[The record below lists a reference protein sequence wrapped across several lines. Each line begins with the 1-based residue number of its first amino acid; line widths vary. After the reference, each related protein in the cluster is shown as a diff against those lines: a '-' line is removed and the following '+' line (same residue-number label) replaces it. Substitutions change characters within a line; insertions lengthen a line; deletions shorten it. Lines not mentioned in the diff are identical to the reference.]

1 MVEETTIR
9 IPKDVRERLTGFL
22 GELMT
27 QTHEMLKLGDAVRVL
42 LETGILLPK
51 DLVVEIEKSVN
62 ERKDLG
68 YTSSED
74 FIRDAVR
81 HRLTELSGEFEYI
94 SIPKEDIETLDTAL
108 KEMKT
113 PFLNSTDF
121 ILQQIKDALKK
132 YEELKGFHKIR
143 R

>member
-9 IPKDVRERLTGFL
+9 IPKDVRERLTVFL

-27 QTHEMLKLGDAVRVL
+27 QTREMLKLGDAVRVL
-42 LETGILLPK
+42 LETGTILPK
-51 DLVVEIEKSVN
+51 DLVVEIERFIS

-74 FIRDAVR
+74 FIRDAIR

-94 SIPKEDIETLDTAL
+94 AIPKEDAETLDKAF
-108 KEMKT
+108 KEMKA
-113 PFLNSTDF
+113 PFLNTLDF
-121 ILQQIKDALKK
+121 VLQHIKDSLKK
-132 YEELKGFHKIR
+132 YDEWKELKKTR

>member
-1 MVEETTIR
+1 
-9 IPKDVRERLTGFL
+9 
-22 GELMT
+22 MT
-27 QTHEMLKLGDAVRVL
+27 QTREMLKLGDAVRVL
-42 LETGILLPK
+42 LETGTILPK
-51 DLVVEIEKSVN
+51 DLVVEIEKCIK
-62 ERKDLG
+62 ERKD

-74 FIRDAVR
+74 FIRDAIR

-94 SIPKEDIETLDTAL
+94 SIPKEDIETLETAL

-132 YEELKGFHKIR
+132 YEEWKRFKK
-143 R
+143 

>member
-27 QTHEMLKLGDAVRVL
+27 QTREMLKLGDAVRVL
-42 LETGILLPK
+42 LETGILLPR
-51 DLVVEIEKSVN
+51 DLVVEIEKFVN

-94 SIPKEDIETLDTAL
+94 SIPKEDIETLETAL

-121 ILQQIKDALKK
+121 ILQQIKDSLEK
-132 YEELKGFHKIR
+132 YEEWKRVHKIR

>member
-9 IPKDVRERLTGFL
+9 IPKDVRERLTVFL

-27 QTHEMLKLGDAVRVL
+27 ETREMLKLGDAVRVL
-42 LETGILLPK
+42 LETGIILPK
-51 DLVVEIEKSVN
+51 DLVVEIEKFTN

-94 SIPKEDIETLDTAL
+94 SIPKEDIETLETAL

-121 ILQQIKDALKK
+121 ILQQIKDSLKK
-132 YEELKGFHKIR
+132 YEEWKRVHKIR

>member
-9 IPKDVRERLTGFL
+9 ISKDVRERLTVFL

-27 QTHEMLKLGDAVRVL
+27 QTREMLKLGDAVRIL
-42 LETGILLPK
+42 LETGIILPK
-51 DLVVEIEKSVN
+51 DIVVEIEKIIN
-62 ERKDLG
+62 DRKDLG

-74 FIRDAVR
+74 FIRDAIR

-94 SIPKEDIETLDTAL
+94 EIPKEYTETLDTAL
-108 KEMKT
+108 KEMDT

-121 ILQQIKDALKK
+121 VFQQIKDALKK
-132 YEELKGFHKIR
+132 YEEWKKIHKTR

>member
-1 MVEETTIR
+1 MVGETTIR
-9 IPKDVRERLTGFL
+9 IPKDVRERLTVFL

-27 QTHEMLKLGDAVRVL
+27 QTREMLKLGDAVRIL
-42 LETGILLPK
+42 LETGIILPK
-51 DLVVEIEKSVN
+51 DLVVEIEKFTN

-74 FIRDAVR
+74 FIRDAIR

-94 SIPKEDIETLDTAL
+94 SIPKEDMETLDTAL

-121 ILQQIKDALKK
+121 ILQQIKDSLKK
-132 YEELKGFHKIR
+132 YEEWGRIHKIR

>member
-9 IPKDVRERLTGFL
+9 IPKDVRERLTVFL

-27 QTHEMLKLGDAVRVL
+27 QTREMLKLGDAVRTL
-42 LETGILLPK
+42 LETGIILPK
-51 DLVVEIEKSVN
+51 DLVVEIEKFTN

-74 FIRDAVR
+74 FIRDAIR

-121 ILQQIKDALKK
+121 ILQQIKDSLKK
-132 YEELKGFHKIR
+132 YEEWEKIR
-143 R
+143 KMRR

>member
-132 YEELKGFHKIR
+132 YEELKGIHKIR

>member
-132 YEELKGFHKIR
+132 YEEWERIHKIR

>member
-9 IPKDVRERLTGFL
+9 ISKDARERLTVFL

-27 QTHEMLKLGDAVRVL
+27 QTREMLKLGDAVRIL
-42 LETGILLPK
+42 LETGIILPK
-51 DLVVEIEKSVN
+51 DLVAEIEKFTN

-74 FIRDAVR
+74 FIRDAIR
-81 HRLTELSGEFEYI
+81 HRLTVLSGEFDYI

-132 YEELKGFHKIR
+132 YEELKGIHKIR